1 VLEKLISAD
10 RPVRYRKA
18 AVLKRLLWTPVQ
30 RSGTEEE
37 PMERTPKKQPGAVV
51 EALRTRDRTLT
62 PQEERT
68 VRMRQGIGVPA
79 SAPLARMAQ
88 EGTELADELL
98 LLELQLA
105 RQARARVPRMP
116 SPAKSK
122 IVRALKGR
130 R

>member
-1 VLEKLISAD
+1 
-10 RPVRYRKA
+10 
-18 AVLKRLLWTPVQ
+18 
-30 RSGTEEE
+30 
-37 PMERTPKKQPGAVV
+37 MERTPKKKAGAVV
-51 EALRTRDRTLT
+51 EALRTRDRVLT

-68 VRMRQGIGVPA
+68 VRMVHGLGVAPD
-79 SAPLARMAQ
+79 APLARIAA

-122 IVRALKGR
+122 IVRTLRGR

>member
-1 VLEKLISAD
+1 
-10 RPVRYRKA
+10 
-18 AVLKRLLWTPVQ
+18 
-30 RSGTEEE
+30 
-37 PMERTPKKQPGAVV
+37 MERTPKKQPGAVV
-51 EALRTRDRTLT
+51 EALRTRDRALT
-62 PQEERT
+62 PQEERA
-68 VRMRQGIGVPA
+68 VRMVHGIGVTQG
-79 SAPLARMAQ
+79 APLARIAQ

-122 IVRALKGR
+122 IVRTLRGR